1 MSTESSGP
9 ESTGPLP
16 TGLIVVLA
24 TVAVM
29 WLVEVVDVVLLDDAW
44 QRQGILPR
52 TWSGI
57 DGVLWAPFLHGS
69 FGHLASNT
77 IPFVVL
83 SGIIV
88 LTRNLRTWIL
98 VSVIVT
104 VAGGLA
110 VWLVA
115 RGRVHI
121 GASILIF
128 GYIAYLLIA
137 GFVERSTMGVVV
149 GIVVFLLYGGT
160 LLFGVL
166 PVSTGISW
174 EGHLFGAAAG
184 VLAAFTTGRRQSAP
198 G

>member
-1 MSTESSGP
+1 MQ
-9 ESTGPLP
+9 TGV
-16 TGLIVVLA
+16 IAVLSM
-24 TVAVM
+24 VAVM
-29 WLVEVVDVVLLDDAW
+29 WLVEIIDVAVLDDAW
-44 QRQGILPR
+44 QRQGIVPR

-77 IPFVVL
+77 VPFVVL
-83 SGIIV
+83 GGIIV
-88 LTRNLRTWIL
+88 FTRNLRTWIW

-110 VWLVA
+110 VWLLA
-115 RGRVHI
+115 RSRIHI

-128 GYIAYLLIA
+128 GYIGYLLVA
-137 GFVERSTMGVVV
+137 GFVERSTMGVIV

-160 LLFGVL
+160 LIFGVL
-166 PVSTGISW
+166 PGSTGVSW

-184 VLAAFTTGRRQSAP
+184 VLAAFTVGEKREGA